1 MTNIVESPC
10 SFNGEG
16 EKMLSVD
23 FLDIAP
29 ARVLGAEKDG
39 EFQGVDLDF
48 TGGHHQ
54 EFDLV
59 PRIVEP
65 QFVAP
70 GDKVFAASPGESGA
84 GEVEVDHLEGMVVY
98 SGDLQP

>member
-29 ARVLGAEKDG
+29 ARVLSAEKDG
-39 EFQGVDLDF
+39 EFQGVDLDL
-48 TGGHHQ
+48 TGCHHQ
-54 EFDLV
+54 EPGLV
-59 PRIVEP
+59 PRIVKP
-65 QFVAP
+65 KFVAP
-70 GDKVFAASPGESGA
+70 GDKMFAASPDESGA
-84 GEVEVDHLEGMVVY
+84 GEIEVDHLEGMVVLAR
-98 SGDLQP
+98 DLQP